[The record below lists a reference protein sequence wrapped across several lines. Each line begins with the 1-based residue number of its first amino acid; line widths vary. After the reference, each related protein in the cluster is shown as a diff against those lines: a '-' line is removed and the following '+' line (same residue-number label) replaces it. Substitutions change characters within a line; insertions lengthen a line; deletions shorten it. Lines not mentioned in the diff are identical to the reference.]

1 MTVLYDDLLNS
12 TSLYYY
18 DLGAAPNLGS
28 SPQIT
33 GVGTL
38 RFQENATITGTNFG
52 ASAGQVTIGGVVQ
65 PIVSWGAT
73 SITIGPIARGTLK
86 YGTQPVVVRDS
97 SSVLSNPNNQTLLPQ
112 TGWAYIDMVAPL
124 ATSGDRLT
132 TTPDLSNSDQVA
144 YGNVTPSGTVTVVSD
159 GSFTATATV
168 GSFAFEVNDGTGW
181 GSFATQ
187 VITEVT
193 QFSGVLQASN
203 AGITGAFSSGG
214 TGNQLAGSLQASP
227 AQIQG
232 TFSTY
237 TGYQFS
243 GVITASLATVQGS
256 FLITGEAAA
265 QGPPDA
271 IPTESVNPQAK
282 IAIVNRGLAMLGEP
296 PIQSLLDNVKAAR
309 LAGMLYDALLDQ
321 ELARHF
327 WRFAIGR
334 VLIDETVNDEPRG
347 PFQYSYALPSDWL
360 TTVWIGDLPTGQLPV
375 AVDAI
380 PEWSHEGRFILT
392 NEAAPLSLLYVRRTQ
407 DTTKFHAL
415 FAEAFAARLA
425 MDMADSLTNSTAK
438 WQKCRQIYK
447 DALAEARRIQAIME
461 PPRFST
467 PDDSWLTAR
476 N

>member
-1 MTVLYDDLLNS
+1 MLLYDDLLGS
-12 TSLYYY
+12 GSAIYFY
-18 DLGAAPNLGS
+18 DLGSAPNLTS
-28 SPQIT
+28 APQIT
-33 GVGTL
+33 AVGTL

-52 ASAGQVTIGGVVQ
+52 GSAGQVTIGGVVQ
-65 PIVSWGAT
+65 PIVSWSGT
-73 SITIGPIARGTLK
+73 SIVIGPIARGTLK

-97 SSVLSNPNNQTLLPQ
+97 SSVLSNPSNQTLLPQ
-112 TGWAYIDMVAPL
+112 TGWNYINLVSPL

-132 TTPDLSNSDQVA
+132 ASPDLSNLDQVA
-144 YGNVTPSGTVTVVSD
+144 YGNVLPSGTVTVTSD
-159 GSFTATATV
+159 GAFTASPTV
-168 GSFAFEVNDGTGW
+168 GSFVFEVNDGTGW

-187 VITEVT
+187 TLTEVV
-193 QFSGVLQASN
+193 QFSGVLQAGN
-203 AGITGAFSSGG
+203 ATVSGAFVAGG
-214 TGNQLAGSLQASP
+214 TGNQLAGSIQSGA
-227 AQIQG
+227 AQVSG
-232 TFSTY
+232 LFSTF
-237 TGYQFS
+237 TGFQFS
-243 GVITASLATVQGS
+243 GVIRAGLAGMQGS
-256 FLITGEAAA
+256 FLISGEQAATP
-265 QGPPDA
+265 GPVV
-271 IPTESVNPQAK
+271 TVESVNPQAK

-347 PFQYSYALPSDWL
+347 PFQFSYALPSDWL
-360 TTVWIGDLPTGQLPV
+360 TTVWIGDLPTGQLPIP
-375 AVDAI
+375 VDAV

-392 NEAAPLSLLYVRRTQ
+392 NEAAPISLLYVRRTQ

-415 FAEAFAARLA
+415 FAEILAARLG

-438 WQKCRQIYK
+438 WQKCRLVYK
-447 DALAEARRIQAIME
+447 EALAEARRIQAIME

-467 PDDSWLTAR
+467 PDDSWLASR